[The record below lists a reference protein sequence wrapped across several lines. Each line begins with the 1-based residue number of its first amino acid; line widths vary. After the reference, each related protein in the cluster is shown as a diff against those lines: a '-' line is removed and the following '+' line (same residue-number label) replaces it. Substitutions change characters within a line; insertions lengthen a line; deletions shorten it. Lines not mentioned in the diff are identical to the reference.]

1 MLLLA
6 HRGSPAVPAFENT
19 VPAVVAAF
27 RAGADGVEVD
37 VRLCADD
44 VLVLSHDA
52 DLARL
57 TGRPLAVADETW
69 PVLHAAAQEQ
79 GVGLARVEW
88 LLAAAAGRPVVLE
101 LKQPPPAPRARARTV
116 DALMERLAGL
126 HAAGLPLSVTVSS
139 FDASLVRAVRTAAPA
154 HLGLRTALLG
164 RPGRRPSGLLRQALA
179 AGHDEVHPHVL
190 DLLATPGS
198 VASAHACG
206 LAVVPW
212 TVNARRAVQRCAD
225 LGVEALITD
234 VPAAARRGLRAR
246 PAAA

>member
-6 HRGSPAVPAFENT
+6 HRGSPALPAFENT

-27 RAGADGVEVD
+27 EAGADGVEVD
-37 VRLCADD
+37 VRLSADGI
-44 VLVLSHDA
+44 LVLCHDP
-52 DLARL
+52 DLGRLARRCL
-57 TGRPLAVADETW
+57 PVADATW
-69 PVLHAAAQEQ
+69 QALRTTAAEHGIA
-79 GVGLARVEW
+79 LARVEW

-116 DALMERLAGL
+116 DALLERLAGL
-126 HAAGLPLSVTVSS
+126 RAVGLPLAVTVSS
-139 FDASLVRAVRTAAPA
+139 FDPALVRLVRAEAPA

-164 RPGRRPSGLLRQALA
+164 RPGWRPSALLRQALA

-190 DLLATPGS
+190 DVLAAPRS
-198 VASAHACG
+198 VAAAHGCG

-234 VPAAARRGLRAR
+234 VPTAARRGLKTR

>member
-6 HRGSPAVPAFENT
+6 HRGSPAVPALENT
-19 VPAVVAAF
+19 VPAAIAAF
-27 RAGADGVEVD
+27 AAGADGVEVD
-37 VRLCADD
+37 VRLSADG
-44 VLVLSHDA
+44 VLVLCHDP
-52 DLARL
+52 DLGRL
-57 TGRPLAVADETW
+57 AGHALPVADATW
-69 PVLHAAAQEQ
+69 EVVRTTAGRH
-79 GVGLARVEW
+79 GVALARVEW

-116 DALMERLAGL
+116 DALLERLAVL
-126 HAAGLPLSVTVSS
+126 RAADLPLAVTVSS
-139 FDASLVRAVRTAAPA
+139 FDAALVRLVRLEAPPY
-154 HLGLRTALLG
+154 LGLRTALLG
-164 RPGRRPSGLLRQALA
+164 RPGWRPSALLRQALA

-190 DLLATPGS
+190 DVLTAPRS
-198 VASAHACG
+198 VASARSCG

-234 VPAAARRGLRAR
+234 VPAAARRGLKTR